1 MRKLIGL
8 PILALILCSCSFKPV
23 TDKFNEVT
31 APDYVNSS
39 KNEKLQIPPDLS
51 EYESSDAYNVP
62 GAATS
67 YTDFENQR
75 TRKIEKVELLKDPDG
90 IKLVKSGN
98 YRWLI
103 VDKSPDKI
111 WPHMEDFWYEQGFN
125 MKKMNRRLGVMET
138 EWTVPED
145 IEGELSIGETM
156 DVWLASLTGSD
167 EKTKFRT
174 RLERGSQKN
183 TTEIFISHRKKEGV
197 SSSGIEAIKRARE
210 GTYDPSTVY
219 QIPEYVSDE
228 DPKKPALPGDSEL
241 TETDIEVN
249 AEIMRRLLVFLGLQ
263 DLDAEKRIE
272 KPQIIVKAQLI
283 KNDDG
288 TSIELDDP
296 FDRSWRRVSI
306 ALDMIGFLT
315 EDRDRSKGLY
325 YVTYTD
331 LDIGEADKKAKEE
344 EGWLDAID
352 FWSDDEEEDGFDL
365 EDKVKGENQDGDI
378 RKKGRRGKKKE
389 DNEPLEID
397 AARAL
402 NKEGANKYEGT
413 GYSFDLDC
421 LFGDECDKEPEAQ
434 SYLIKLNESEK
445 GTDLTIVN
453 PDGSKNN
460 SPTAN
465 SILNILYDY
474 LR

>member
-1 MRKLIGL
+1 MRKLIGFQ
-8 PILALILCSCSFKPV
+8 ILALILCSCSFKPV

-39 KNEKLQIPPDLS
+39 KAEKLQVPPDLS
-51 EYESSDAYNVP
+51 EYETSDTYNVP

-75 TRKIEKVELLKDPDG
+75 NKKIEKVELLKDPDG

-103 VDKSPDKI
+103 VDKNPETI

-167 EKTKFRT
+167 EKTMFRT
-174 RLERGSQKN
+174 RLEKGNQAN
-183 TTEIFISHRKKEGV
+183 TTEIFISHRKREGV
-197 SSSGIEAIKRARE
+197 SSAGIEAIKRARE

-219 QIPEYVSDE
+219 SIPEYKSDE
-228 DPKKPALPGDSEL
+228 SSEEPTLPGDSKL

-263 DLDAEKRIE
+263 DLDAKERIE
-272 KPQIIVKAQLI
+272 KPQIIVKAELL
-283 KNDDG
+283 NDNDG
-288 TSIELDDP
+288 ISLKLNEP

-306 ALDMIGFLT
+306 ALDMIGFVT

-331 LDIGEADKKAKEE
+331 LDIENADEKAKEE
-344 EGWLDAID
+344 ESWLDSMD
-352 FWSDDEEEDGFDL
+352 FWSDDEKEDGFDL
-365 EDKVKGENQDGDI
+365 EEKVKGEAQDGDK
-378 RKKGRRGKKKE
+378 RNKRQRGKKKE
-389 DNEPLEID
+389 DDEPLEID
-397 AARAL
+397 SAKAL
-402 NKEGANKYEGT
+402 NKGGANKNESP

-421 LFGDECDKEPEAQ
+421 LFSDECDKEPEAK
-434 SYLIKLNESEK
+434 SYLIKLNEADN
-445 GTDLTIVN
+445 GTFVNIEN
-453 PDGSKNN
+453 PDGTKNN
-460 SPTAN
+460 TPTAD
-465 SILNILYDY
+465 SILTILHEY

>member
-8 PILALILCSCSFKPV
+8 PILALIICSCSFKPL

-39 KNEKLQIPPDLS
+39 KAEKLQVPPDLS
-51 EYESSDAYNVP
+51 EYETSNSYNVP

-75 TRKIEKVELLKDPDG
+75 NRKIEKVELLKEPDG

-98 YRWLI
+98 FRWLI
-103 VDKSPDKI
+103 VNKSPDKI
-111 WPHMEDFWYEQGFN
+111 WPHLEDFWYEQGFN
-125 MKKMNRRLGVMET
+125 MKKMNRRLGIMET
-138 EWTVPED
+138 EWTTPEN
-145 IEGELSIGETM
+145 IEEELGIADTFDS
-156 DVWLASLTGSD
+156 WLDSLSGDD

-174 RLERGSQKN
+174 RLEKGSQAN
-183 TTEIFISHRKKEGV
+183 STEIFISHRNRDGV
-197 SSSGIEAIKRARE
+197 NTEAMQAIARARQ

-219 QIPEYVSDE
+219 SIPEYKSDD
-228 DPKKPALPGDSEL
+228 DPKEEAVPSGDKEL
-241 TETDIEVN
+241 TEVDLQIN
-249 AEIMRRLLVFLGLQ
+249 AEIMRRLLVFLGMQ
-263 DLDAEKRIE
+263 DLDAKKTIE
-272 KPQIIVKAQLI
+272 KPQVIVKAKI
-283 KNDDG
+283 VNDNG
-288 TSIELDDP
+288 KAIELYEP

-331 LDIGEADKKAKEE
+331 LDISEADKKAKEE
-344 EGWLDAID
+344 EGWIDSID
-352 FWSDDEEEDGFDL
+352 FWSDDEAEAEEMAEEETGA
-365 EDKVKGENQDGDI
+365 EDGDI
-378 RKKGRRGKKKE
+378 RKKGRRAKKE
-389 DNEPLEID
+389 DEDEVPDVDSARVLNQGDANE
-397 AARAL
+397 
-402 NKEGANKYEGT
+402 NEGP
-413 GYSFDLDC
+413 GYKFDLDC
-421 LFGDECDKEPEAQ
+421 LFSDECDKEPEAQ

>member
-1 MRKLIGL
+1 MRKLISF

-39 KNEKLQIPPDLS
+39 KAEKLQVPPDLS
-51 EYESSDAYNVP
+51 EYEASNVYNVP

-67 YTDFENQR
+67 YTDFENQQN
-75 TRKIEKVELLKDPDG
+75 RKIEKVELLKDPEG

-125 MKKMNRRLGVMET
+125 MKKMNRRLGIMET

-145 IEGELSIGETM
+145 IEDELSIGETM

-174 RLERGSQKN
+174 RLEKGYQAN
-183 TTEIFISHRKKEGV
+183 TTEIFISHRKREGV
-197 SSSGIEAIKRARE
+197 SSEGIEAIKRARE
-210 GTYDPSTVY
+210 GTYDPSRVY
-219 QIPEYVSDE
+219 SIPEYKSDD
-228 DPKKPALPGDSEL
+228 DPKEVALPGDSKL
-241 TETDIEVN
+241 TETDVEVN
-249 AEIMRRLLVFLGLQ
+249 AEIMRRLLVFLGIQ
-263 DLDAEKRIE
+263 DLDAQKRIE
-272 KPQIIVKAQLI
+272 KPEVIVKAKLV
-283 KNDDG
+283 KNDNE
-288 TSIELDDP
+288 TSIQLNDP

-331 LDIGEADKKAKEE
+331 LDIEEADKKAKEE
-344 EGWLDAID
+344 EGWLDSFD
-352 FWSDDEEEDGFDL
+352 FWSDEEDGFDL
-365 EDKVKGENQDGDI
+365 EEKVKEGQDGDI
-378 RKKGRRGKKKE
+378 RNKRQRGKQKE
-389 DNEPLEID
+389 DDEVMEVD
-397 AARAL
+397 SAKVL
-402 NKEGANKYEGT
+402 NKGEANKNESP

-421 LFGDECDKEPEAQ
+421 LFSDECDKQPEAK
-434 SYLIKLNESEK
+434 SYLIKLNELDGDTFVYIE
-445 GTDLTIVN
+445 N
-453 PDGSKNN
+453 PDGTKNN
-460 SPTAN
+460 SPSAG
-465 SILNILYDY
+465 SILNILYEY
-474 LR
+474 LK